1 MNGEVM
7 WFKNFYLLRLAED
20 FEVDP
25 NEIELSLKNK
35 PKISLGAEQFENSS
49 FASPFGGDSSVMC
62 HSVAGYSLFTLA
74 YEKKD
79 IPASVVREELDK
91 MVKAVE
97 AKEGRKVGGREKKD
111 FREEVEFNLLP
122 RAFSK
127 TTKTD
132 GYFTPDRWLII
143 NTSSVNVAERVTKNL
158 RECLGTLQVTPA
170 TVSESPA
177 ITMTAW
183 VKSGFPPAPFTLG
196 ESVELCSV
204 NEEKSTAKFARHELT
219 AEAVQANIAAGK
231 LVSKLALVWDEKIS
245 FTLSDELVISKV
257 KFLDVLQDSMKDES
271 PESAAEKLDIEFA
284 LMTGEVSAMLKD
296 LMAGFGGVA

>member
-1 MNGEVM
+1 M
-7 WFKNFYLLRLAED
+7 WFKNIYLLRLAED
-20 FEVDP
+20 FEADP
-25 NEIELSLKNK
+25 SVIESALLNK
-35 PKISLGAEQFENSS
+35 PKSALGDEQFENAG
-49 FASPFGGDSSVMC
+49 FVSPFGGDSSAMC
-62 HSVAGYSLFTLA
+62 HAVSGYSLFTLA
-74 YEKKD
+74 HEKKD
-79 IPASVVREELDK
+79 IPVSVVREELDK

-97 AKEGRKVGGREKKD
+97 TKEGRKVGSREKKD
-111 FREEVEFNLLP
+111 FRDEVEFDLLP

-132 GYFTPDRWLII
+132 GYFTPDGWLII
-143 NTSSVNVAERVTKNL
+143 NTSSATVAERVTKSL
-158 RECLGTLQVTPA
+158 RECFTAHQMNLPVA
-170 TVSESPA
+170 PA
-177 ITMTAW
+177 IVDQSPTSTMTEW

-196 ESVELCSV
+196 ESVELTSQDDG
-204 NEEKSTAKFARHELT
+204 KSTAKFARHELI

-257 KFLDVLQDSMKDES
+257 KFLDVLQDSMKNES